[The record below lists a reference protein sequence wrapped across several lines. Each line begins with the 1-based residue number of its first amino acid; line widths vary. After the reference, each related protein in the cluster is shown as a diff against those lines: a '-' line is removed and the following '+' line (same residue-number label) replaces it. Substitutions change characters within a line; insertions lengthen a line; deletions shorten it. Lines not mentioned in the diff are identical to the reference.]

1 MNQYIQKDHPVN
13 EKLKKKDF
21 YQKQNNENCLL
32 AKRLFDI
39 VVSFIIIV
47 FVLSW
52 LIPILAILILIDS
65 KGPVFFTQKRVGAN
79 GKMFKCFKLRSMWIN
94 DQANTKQARVDDPR
108 ITLFGKFLRNSC
120 MDELPQFV
128 NVLIGQMS
136 IVGPRPHMISD
147 HEKFSRVIPNYDL
160 RHILKPGITGM
171 AQVKGFRGETNC
183 FHDVSHRYKWD
194 LFYVRNT
201 SFILDL
207 KIIHRTSVQ
216 TMSALIK
223 PPETETKNV
232 RDKPVTKGVSLKL
245 IPGN

>member
-1 MNQYIQKDHPVN
+1 
-13 EKLKKKDF
+13 
-21 YQKQNNENCLL
+21 
-32 AKRLFDI
+32 
-39 VVSFIIIV
+39 
-47 FVLSW
+47 
-52 LIPILAILILIDS
+52 
-65 KGPVFFTQKRVGAN
+65 
-79 GKMFKCFKLRSMWIN
+79 
-94 DQANTKQARVDDPR
+94 
-108 ITLFGKFLRNSC
+108 
-120 MDELPQFV
+120 
-128 NVLIGQMS
+128 
-136 IVGPRPHMISD
+136 MISD